1 MIDFILEKSIKAA
14 LFWLVGLAVFALG
27 FWLFSLYPS
36 QQFPTPEAGKW
47 QAVFLENGQVYFGRL
62 ATGGRNYVTLSNVY
76 YLKAAGDLS
85 DAGATIN
92 LIKLGGELHG
102 PEDVLHIPADKI
114 LYWENL
120 KDTSAV
126 VQRIGAAK

>member
-1 MIDFILEKSIKAA
+1 MFDYILEKGIKAGIFWA
-14 LFWLVGLAVFALG
+14 IGLFITAIGFGLFA
-27 FWLFSLYPS
+27 LYPS
-36 QQFPTPEAGKW
+36 QQFPSSEAGKW
-47 QAVFLENGQVYFGRL
+47 QAVFLDNGQVYFGHL
-62 ATGGRNYVTLSNVY
+62 VPDGRSYVKLSNVY
-76 YLKAAGDLS
+76 YLRAAGDLS

-102 PEDVLHIPADKI
+102 PEDVLHIPTEKI

-126 VQRIGAAK
+126 VQRMNK